1 MAAAAD
7 WKAKAMAFVQEAEH
21 PTEQAPNGEAAGGE
35 GEEVEE
41 EGQAAEAPQ
50 GPTDGP
56 AEKPRFS

>member
-35 GEEVEE
+35 GEDGRCE
-41 EGQAAEAPQ
+41 AAPGNLHWLA
-50 GPTDGP
+50 G
-56 AEKPRFS
+56 K